1 MRGRRRA
8 PTPGARQVYVILR
21 PRRITAGRDA
31 GARMYTAARIRTDSG
46 TGLRGMNYV
55 EVAIPFFILAMAVE
69 FAYGKL
75 AKRQTYRLADTVN
88 SLQLGVLSRLVDI
101 LRLSFA
107 AVVFGA
113 LVQWLGVPQWSM
125 ESAWQWVVAFVAY
138 DFCYYWKHRFGHE
151 WRIMWASHIAHHQ
164 SEEFNLSTALRQTG
178 TDYIGFVFYIPLY
191 LAGVPASAV
200 ITVGSLNLIYQFW
213 VHTEHIRRLGPLEW
227 LLVTPSN
234 HRVHHAR
241 NPEYI
246 DRNYGGVFILWDR
259 LFGTFQDERADLP
272 CVYGITT
279 GLKSWNPLW
288 ANLHFWYDTARLAWR
303 TRNWG
308 DKLRIWFKPPGWHP
322 ADLAPPPKIDHD
334 YPKYDPPAAGF
345 ARGYIFVQFWLLT
358 FASLWLLQV
367 EETLPRA
374 FVLLLFAW
382 MCLSMFVQGIGLE
395 GRPYARRLEW
405 LRIALTLALA
415 LVAYLLWPQPLAD
428 IALVLAGY
436 GLVSGGALALE
447 SLLPAAKLKTA

>member
-1 MRGRRRA
+1 
-8 PTPGARQVYVILR
+8 
-21 PRRITAGRDA
+21 
-31 GARMYTAARIRTDSG
+31 MYTAATRG
-46 TGLRGMNYV
+46 GGMNYV
-55 EVAIPFFILAMAVE
+55 EIAIPFFILAMLVE
-69 FAYGKL
+69 FVYGKL

-88 SLQLGVLSRLVDI
+88 SLQLGTLSRLMDV
-101 LRLSFA
+101 LRLGFS

-113 LVQWLGVPQWSM
+113 LVGWLGIPQWSM
-125 ESAWQWVVAFVAY
+125 DSAWQWVVAFVAY

-178 TDYIGFVFYIPLY
+178 TDYVGFVFYIPLY
-191 LAGVPASAV
+191 LAGVPAAAM

-227 LLVTPSN
+227 IFVTPSN

-259 LFGTFQDERADLP
+259 LFGTFQDERADVP

-288 ANLHFWYDTARLAWR
+288 ANLHFWSDTAKLAWR

-308 DKLRIWFKPPGWHP
+308 DKLRIWFKPPGWYP
-322 ADLAPPPKIDHD
+322 ADLDPNKKVDPN
-334 YPKYDPPAAGF
+334 YPKFDPPASRYSRVYTFAAVLGADVRGAVDVAGREDTAACF
-345 ARGYIFVQFWLLT
+345 RAADVRPDVLLAVRARGSARRARVRTQAGMGARRRHAGAGAATYLIWQALATVALAIAGYAILSALAFVIE
-358 FASLWLLQV
+358 AHKHDNDRNAA
-367 EETLPRA
+367 RA
-374 FVLLLFAW
+374 F
-382 MCLSMFVQGIGLE
+382 G
-395 GRPYARRLEW
+395 
-405 LRIALTLALA
+405 
-415 LVAYLLWPQPLAD
+415 
-428 IALVLAGY
+428 
-436 GLVSGGALALE
+436 
-447 SLLPAAKLKTA
+447 